1 MAPDRR
7 PPLWRTPMKM
17 NCPHC
22 GAVAH
27 IRSSRTVSRM
37 TRELYCQCTNLTCG
51 HTFVGLVEV
60 VRTLSPSSNPD
71 PEIAKQLAARSDG
84 AEATYLAA
92 GQTAP
97 NAPSTPHSAT
107 TWTT

>member
-1 MAPDRR
+1 
-7 PPLWRTPMKM
+7 MKM

-37 TRELYCQCTNLTCG
+37 TRELYCQCTNLICG

-71 PEIAKQLAARSDG
+71 PEIAKQLAARSGVTGEAHIPPG
-84 AEATYLAA
+84 AVQQHEPLTSHGGMA
-92 GQTAP
+92 
-97 NAPSTPHSAT
+97 
-107 TWTT
+107 

>member
-1 MAPDRR
+1 MR
-7 PPLWRTPMKM
+7 M

-22 GAVAH
+22 GAIAH
-27 IRSSRTVSRM
+27 IRSSRSVSRM

-71 PEIAKQLAARSDG
+71 PEIAKQLAARSGVTEEAHLSSGIAQTHEPLASRG
-84 AEATYLAA
+84 AMA
-92 GQTAP
+92 
-97 NAPSTPHSAT
+97 
-107 TWTT
+107 

>member
-1 MAPDRR
+1 
-7 PPLWRTPMKM
+7 MKM

-27 IRSSRTVSRM
+27 IRSSRKVSRM

-60 VRTLSPSSNPD
+60 VRTLSPSSKPD
-71 PEIAKQLAARSDG
+71 PEIAMQLAARSG
-84 AEATYLAA
+84 ACVDAYIDA
-92 GQTAP
+92 GTSVP
-97 NAPSTPHSAT
+97 NAPSPSHST
-107 TWTT
+107 RI

>member
-1 MAPDRR
+1 
-7 PPLWRTPMKM
+7 MKM

-27 IRSSRTVSRM
+27 IRSSRKVSRM

-60 VRTLSPSSNPD
+60 VRTLSPSNNPD
-71 PEIAKQLAARSDG
+71 PEIAKQLAARSG
-84 AEATYLAA
+84 ASVAAYIEAGPAA
-92 GQTAP
+92 R
-97 NAPSTPHSAT
+97 NAPSTSHSARI
-107 TWTT
+107 